1 MQRHTTIEV
10 DLALLGG
17 QNPSTARQLSWSA
30 FLEHWKQVLPTRQIL
45 RWDLSQHRAVWET
58 VAVAPPEWS
67 ALLWPDFH
75 ADPDPAKNKTL
86 MHMALHDACQKD
98 ASAKDAAEALVWLL
112 KAGVSPNV
120 WPGNGSSVIA
130 QICLKGK
137 ANFLKVLIEHGVDIQ
152 CTITGP
158 SRPEFQGSNLLF
170 RVGPS
175 VASLAHAHLKKLAA
189 SNSTKTSNFAQL
201 LRLLV
206 EHMPDPN
213 APTARGQTA
222 LGAIGEKYPAVAD
235 DLRAVMARSRE
246 HMLVASLGLEESS
259 PRFAELWEKQL
270 RWASKAVSSTGS
282 PVWLVPEP
290 VDPFQERDWPRAFR
304 VVSVPE
310 PGAVVARAME
320 PTTSRT
326 PLDAQAAFEKA
337 CQAKADAVVEKTREG
352 VRWWVFHP
360 RQLRAAIA
368 PLPTPAV
375 RARQRL

>member
-17 QNPSTARQLSWSA
+17 QNSATARQLSWAA

-175 VASLAHAHLKKLAA
+175 VASLANAHLKKLAA

>member
-17 QNPSTARQLSWSA
+17 QNPATARQLSWAA

-175 VASLAHAHLKKLAA
+175 VASLANAHLKKLAA

-246 HMLVASLGLEESS
+246 HLLVASLGLEESS

-337 CQAKADAVVEKTREG
+337 GQAKADAVVEKTREG

>member
-67 ALLWPDFH
+67 ALLWPDIR
-75 ADPDPAKNKTL
+75 ADPDPTKNKTL

-98 ASAKDAAEALVWLL
+98 ASTKDAAEALVWLL

-137 ANFLKVLIEHGVDIQ
+137 ANFLKVLIERGVDIQ

-175 VASLAHAHLKKLAA
+175 VASLANAHLKKLAA

-213 APTARGQTA
+213 APTAQGQTA

-246 HMLVASLGLEESS
+246 HLLVASLGLEESS
-259 PRFAELWEKQL
+259 PRFAELWEKQSL
-270 RWASKAVSSTGS
+270 
-282 PVWLVPEP
+282 
-290 VDPFQERDWPRAFR
+290 
-304 VVSVPE
+304 
-310 PGAVVARAME
+310 
-320 PTTSRT
+320 
-326 PLDAQAAFEKA
+326 
-337 CQAKADAVVEKTREG
+337 C
-352 VRWWVFHP
+352 
-360 RQLRAAIA
+360 
-368 PLPTPAV
+368 
-375 RARQRL
+375 